1 MTKALIFDALRTPRG
16 RGKSAGSI
24 HEVTP
29 VRLASQ
35 VLREIVHRNLPDA
48 AQVEDVA
55 LGCVSAAGEQ
65 GGLIARSALF
75 HADLP
80 NATAAL
86 HVNRFC
92 GSALEAVNIIA
103 AKVIS
108 GEIALG
114 IGGGVESMSR
124 VPLGADGGAWSM
136 DPEVAFKARFV
147 PQGVS
152 ADLIATRYGFSR
164 QACDEFACESH
175 RRAASAWR
183 EGRFGRSI
191 IPVTDIL
198 DEVILTRD
206 ELVRESS
213 DLEAMAALKPSFES
227 MGREGGFDAV
237 ALQKYPELA
246 AIQHVHHA
254 GNSSAIADGAS
265 AVLIGTARAGRKAGL
280 KPRARILAMAGIGS
294 EPTIMLTAP
303 ELAAKKALGLA
314 MLSKN
319 DIDLWEV
326 NEAFASVV
334 LRFAQAMD
342 LGLDTVNVNGGAIA
356 MGHPTGATGAMLV
369 GTVLDELERRGQ
381 SLGLVTL
388 CVGGGM
394 GVATII
400 ERLG

>member
-1 MTKALIFDALRTPRG
+1 
-16 RGKSAGSI
+16 
-24 HEVTP
+24 
-29 VRLASQ
+29 
-35 VLREIVHRNLPDA
+35 
-48 AQVEDVA
+48 
-55 LGCVSAAGEQ
+55 
-65 GGLIARSALF
+65 
-75 HADLP
+75 
-80 NATAAL
+80 
-86 HVNRFC
+86 
-92 GSALEAVNIIA
+92 
-103 AKVIS
+103 
-108 GEIALG
+108 
-114 IGGGVESMSR
+114 
-124 VPLGADGGAWSM
+124 M

-388 CVGGGM
+388 SLIHISEP
-394 GVATII
+394 T
-400 ERLG
+400 RPY